1 MKFSE
6 KLYSLRKSKDLSQ
19 DELAEKLS
27 VSRQAISRWEMGT
40 AEPSAQNLIELSNL
54 FGVSIDCLLKDN
66 VAQESKENAA
76 GTENVQAPTSFS
88 KPKQRYDM
96 LFIVSVAL
104 IVCHVI
110 GVLNSI
116 PIFLFVVSIPFAIV
130 IWSLISI
137 FHIINIV
144 ILELVYRYYKKEPHA
159 KAHRRRYYRISV
171 WFFAFSPSLLLSGLI
186 VYFGIAPIGVISFAF
201 LFYFIICGTVTFLF
215 RNKRPKAQDLDE
227 ETKENS

>member
-1 MKFSE
+1 MNFSE
-6 KLYSLRKSKDLSQ
+6 KLYSLRKSKNLSQ
-19 DELAEKLS
+19 DELAEKLG

-54 FGVSIDCLLKDN
+54 FGVSIDYLLKDN

-76 GTENVQAPTSFS
+76 GTENVQASTSFS

-110 GVLNSI
+110 GVLNSL
-116 PIFLFVVSIPFAIV
+116 PIFLFVVSISFAIV

-144 ILELVYRYYKKEPHA
+144 ILELVYRYYKKSLMQKRTEEDTTEYPFGSSPFPPPCFC
-159 KAHRRRYYRISV
+159 RVLSFIS
-171 WFFAFSPSLLLSGLI
+171 A
-186 VYFGIAPIGVISFAF
+186 
-201 LFYFIICGTVTFLF
+201 
-215 RNKRPKAQDLDE
+215 
-227 ETKENS
+227 